1 MRTGPIILM
10 AIALAGCVRFQPQ
23 PLSPE
28 NVASSFEQRSLTSDE
43 FRLYAE
49 TNLHRAFLTW
59 PPAAWDLETLT
70 LGALYYNPDL
80 AVARANYEA
89 VFAGETTAA
98 QRLNPSLNVS
108 PAYNATTAVPSPWL
122 VTATLDVPIETAG
135 KRGHR
140 IAQAGHLSDA
150 AGFALT
156 TAAWDVRVRLRR
168 GLLEVWMAQ
177 ESETLLR
184 QQLAAQES
192 IVGMLEKE
200 LAAGGITPA
209 EVTRERI
216 ALDQTR
222 LALLEAQNRLAQA
235 RPQLAAVIGVPSAA
249 LDARPISFDFFTQ
262 PPADLPPAEARRRAL
277 FNRADILGAL
287 ANYAASES
295 ALQLEIAKQYP
306 DVHLSPGYEFDQ
318 GDSKW
323 GVGLNV
329 ELPVLNRNRG
339 PIAEAEARRRE
350 SAAKFNALQSRVF
363 GEIETAL
370 AGCQNAQKTYAAA
383 QALWGHSQAQERAT
397 AETFKAG
404 EVSAQSVVA
413 AKLETAHAAVARLDA
428 LFKAQQAAATLE
440 SALQLPLELPEPLA
454 STPPAQANPP

>member
-1 MRTGPIILM
+1 M
-10 AIALAGCVRFQPQ
+10 ALALAGCVRFQPQ

-28 NVASSFEQRSLTSDE
+28 NLAATFEQRSLICEE

-49 TNLHRAFLTW
+49 TNLHRAYPTW
-59 PPAAWDLETLT
+59 PPPAWDLETLT

-80 AVARANYEA
+80 AVARAYYDS
-89 VFAGETTAA
+89 VSAGKTTAA
-98 QRLNPSLNVS
+98 QHPNPSLNVS
-108 PAYNATTAVPSPWL
+108 PAYNSTTAVPSPWL

-140 IAQAGHLSDA
+140 IAHAGHLSDA

-168 GLLEVWMAQ
+168 ALLEVWMAQ
-177 ESETLLR
+177 ESEALLR

-192 IVGMLEKE
+192 IVGLLEKE
-200 LAAGGITPA
+200 LTAGGIAPA

-216 ALDQTR
+216 ALEQTR

-235 RPQLAAVIGVPSAA
+235 RPHLASVIGVPSAA
-249 LDARPISFDFFTQ
+249 LDARRFSFDFFSQ
-262 PPADLPPAEARRRAL
+262 PPAELPPAEARRRAL
-277 FNRADILGAL
+277 LNRADILGAL

-350 SAAKFNALQSRVF
+350 SAAKFDALQSRVF
-363 GEIETAL
+363 GEIEVAL
-370 AGCQNAQKTYAAA
+370 AGSQNAQKTYAAA
-383 QALWGHSQAQERAT
+383 QALWDHSQAQERVAQ
-397 AETFKAG
+397 AMYKAG
-404 EVSAQSVVA
+404 EVSAQCVAA
-413 AKLETAHAAVARLDA
+413 AKLESAHAALARLDA

-440 SALQLPLELPEPLA
+440 SALQLPLELPVTLL
-454 STPPAQANPP
+454 SNPPVQANRP